1 MAAIRVGGPP
11 WLKALVGRADET
23 TATVELDLM
32 SSNLETT
39 EVWNGRDLARCIG
52 RGAVREVLVLYH
64 GKGLPKNA
72 VKRVMSFS
80 EALTKGYL
88 DSSSDSPQSFWQKA
102 RALLPSAYVGQS
114 NKDCETD
121 NRKISNDQQNEV
133 IFVVN
138 NRTESPNISH
148 NRCNNIWK
156 EGLSCACLSV
166 LCQVGVIMY
175 AAFTAYSRDKGV
187 IDTYAFPL
195 FAAGTILLSCGI
207 GASAY
212 VVGSSTKK

>member
-1 MAAIRVGGPP
+1 MESSLEKLPRKSFHPSSPEKDSFKGPILMSYSLVTSLLERSTNQYLAQSLAVTDYISLAATPICIASVKMAAIRVGGPP

-88 DSSSDSPQSFWQKA
+88 DSCKLRSPPF
-102 RALLPSAYVGQS
+102 PSVY
-114 NKDCETD
+114 
-121 NRKISNDQQNEV
+121 
-133 IFVVN
+133 
-138 NRTESPNISH
+138 ES
-148 NRCNNIWK
+148 
-156 EGLSCACLSV
+156 
-166 LCQVGVIMY
+166 
-175 AAFTAYSRDKGV
+175 
-187 IDTYAFPL
+187 
-195 FAAGTILLSCGI
+195 
-207 GASAY
+207 
-212 VVGSSTKK
+212 